1 MIIHTHILT
10 HNEEKLLPF
19 TLDHYSSFSDK
30 IFIHDNMSD
39 DSTDDIVNI
48 YPKAQIHKWE
58 SNGQMDELT
67 QVNKRNND
75 YKKFSRDADWV
86 IVCDCDEFLYHPNIL
101 GVLLKYKNEGVTV
114 PKIQGYVMASNVFP
128 KYDGKLITEK
138 IKIGEESDPMGSKNI
153 IFNPKIDMLF
163 GEGSHRFTSNN
174 TIFSNDVELKLLH
187 YRFLSKQYLNN
198 IYKSRS
204 ERLSSDTKRRGW
216 NGHYLNPNE
225 NLLLMD
231 KIIKNN
237 KTVI

>member
-1 MIIHTHILT
+1 MIIHVHILT

-39 DSTDDIVNI
+39 DSTDDIVSV
-48 YPKAQIHKWE
+48 YPKVQILKWG

-101 GVLLKYKNEGVTV
+101 EVLVKYKNEGVTV

-128 KYDGKLITEK
+128 KYDGELITEK
-138 IKIGEESDPMGSKNI
+138 IKIGEKSDHMGSKNV
-153 IFNPKIDMLF
+153 IFNPKIDVSF
-163 GEGSHRFTSNN
+163 GEGSHRFTSSN

-198 IYKSRS
+198 IYNSRN
-204 ERLSSDTKRRGW
+204 ERLSSDTKKRGW
-216 NGHYLNPNE
+216 NFHYSNPDKNI
-225 NLLLMD
+225 LLMD
-231 KIIKNN
+231 TIIKNN